1 MLMSHNDV
9 PSHLAVCGVKIG
21 QCDGVFAEKHR
32 PKALVLPD
40 HNYTG
45 TDAYNRPDVHFHM
58 QYRLLRECLSLNCGQ
73 CGGFNMIEKI
83 VSLVQQA
90 SPFVPKGSLSG
101 HIPETLS
108 QRRNMNKRTY
118 EIKVR
123 LAADEM
129 AYLNQLVAASGLSRE
144 TYLRMLISGVVP
156 KEAPPPDFWAMM
168 RELHAIGN
176 NLNQIAMNTHV
187 LNAIDAKHYDEGV
200 RLFQDAVQNI
210 LSAVLDPIPIDKLTQ
225 GRAEAPVPN
234 DERNDVY
241 RKEVM

>member
-1 MLMSHNDV
+1 
-9 PSHLAVCGVKIG
+9 
-21 QCDGVFAEKHR
+21 
-32 PKALVLPD
+32 
-40 HNYTG
+40 
-45 TDAYNRPDVHFHM
+45 
-58 QYRLLRECLSLNCGQ
+58 
-73 CGGFNMIEKI
+73 
-83 VSLVQQA
+83 
-90 SPFVPKGSLSG
+90 
-101 HIPETLS
+101 
-108 QRRNMNKRTY
+108 MNKRIY

-144 TYLRMLISGVVP
+144 TYWRMVSSGVVP

-176 NLNQIAMNTHV
+176 NLNQIAMNAHV

-200 RLFQDAVQNI
+200 QLFQDAVQNI

>member
-1 MLMSHNDV
+1 
-9 PSHLAVCGVKIG
+9 
-21 QCDGVFAEKHR
+21 
-32 PKALVLPD
+32 
-40 HNYTG
+40 
-45 TDAYNRPDVHFHM
+45 
-58 QYRLLRECLSLNCGQ
+58 
-73 CGGFNMIEKI
+73 
-83 VSLVQQA
+83 
-90 SPFVPKGSLSG
+90 
-101 HIPETLS
+101 
-108 QRRNMNKRTY
+108 MNKRIY

-129 AYLNQLVAASGLSRE
+129 AYLNQ
-144 TYLRMLISGVVP
+144 
-156 KEAPPPDFWAMM
+156 
-168 RELHAIGN
+168 
-176 NLNQIAMNTHV
+176 IAMNAHV

>member
-1 MLMSHNDV
+1 
-9 PSHLAVCGVKIG
+9 
-21 QCDGVFAEKHR
+21 
-32 PKALVLPD
+32 
-40 HNYTG
+40 
-45 TDAYNRPDVHFHM
+45 
-58 QYRLLRECLSLNCGQ
+58 
-73 CGGFNMIEKI
+73 
-83 VSLVQQA
+83 
-90 SPFVPKGSLSG
+90 
-101 HIPETLS
+101 
-108 QRRNMNKRTY
+108 MNKRIY

-129 AYLNQLVAASGLSRE
+129 AYLNQLVAAAGLSRE
-144 TYLRMLISGVVP
+144 TYLRMVISGVVP

-176 NLNQIAMNTHV
+176 NLNHV

-210 LSAVLDPIPIDKLTQ
+210 LSAVLDPIPIDQLTQ